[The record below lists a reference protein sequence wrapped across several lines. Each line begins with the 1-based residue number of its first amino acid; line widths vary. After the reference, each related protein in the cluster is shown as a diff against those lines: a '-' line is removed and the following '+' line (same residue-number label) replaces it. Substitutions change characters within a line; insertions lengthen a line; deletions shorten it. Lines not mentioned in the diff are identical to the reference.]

1 VNLYV
6 TFDDRTKIKKCF
18 LNLRKYLIINSE
30 EIIERLGFSKD
41 NLDICSSFI
50 VNEEICRMITEGVS
64 SKKLLGIVYSNP
76 EFNDEIMRE
85 VIHFSQD
92 IRNLESVIF
101 LTDKWMNEEYYELFE
116 EVLFYPT
123 IKKVHMIN
131 CVPLPV
137 VWLDGL
143 EKLDRDLLLNQRTS
157 S

>member
-1 VNLYV
+1 MNLYV
-6 TFDDRTKIKKCF
+6 TFDDRNKIKKCF
-18 LNLRKYLIINSE
+18 LNLRKYLIINSD
-30 EIIERLGFSKD
+30 EIVERLGFSKD

-50 VNEEICRMITEGVS
+50 VNEEIRRMITEGVS
-64 SKKLLGIVYSNP
+64 SKKLLGVVYSNP
-76 EFNDEIMRE
+76 EFNDEIIRE

-101 LTDKWMNEEYYELFE
+101 LTDKWEKEEYYELFE

-131 CVPLPV
+131 CTPLPV

>member
-1 VNLYV
+1 MNLYV

-85 VIHFSQD
+85 VIHFSQE
-92 IRNLESVIF
+92 IKNLESVIF
-101 LTDKWMNEEYYELFE
+101 LTDKWMYEEYYELFE

-131 CVPLPV
+131 CIPLPV

>member
-1 VNLYV
+1 MNLYV

-85 VIHFSQD
+85 VIHFSQE
-92 IRNLESVIF
+92 IKNLESVIF

-131 CVPLPV
+131 CIPLPV

>member
-1 VNLYV
+1 MNLYV
-6 TFDDRTKIKKCF
+6 TFDDRNKIKKCF
-18 LNLRKYLIINSE
+18 LNLRKYLIINSD
-30 EIIERLGFSKD
+30 EIVERLGFSKD

-50 VNEEICRMITEGVS
+50 VNEEIRRMITEGVS
-64 SKKLLGIVYSNP
+64 SKKLLGVVYSNP
-76 EFNDEIMRE
+76 EFNDEIIRE

-101 LTDKWMNEEYYELFE
+101 LTDKWEKEDYYELFE

-131 CVPLPV
+131 CTPLPV
-137 VWLDGL
+137 VWLDSL
-143 EKLDRDLLLNQRTS
+143 EKLDRDLFLDQRAS

>member
-1 VNLYV
+1 MNLYV